1 MGYFT
6 DLLKKR
12 WYPWSLQVVTLV
24 IFTAVIAQL
33 VFGSR
38 NEGENPGSIIVWLLW
53 WPLIPLT
60 FLLAGRFWCAICP
73 FGTAGDWARKF
84 LGLNRP
90 VPRVIRQHGLW
101 IINGLFFVIAWY
113 DVVFGLTTSVSATA
127 GLLLL
132 VLAATIAMSLVYE
145 KRAWCRYMCPLGGM
159 FGNYS
164 QTATVELRGTPEICG
179 SCRDLHCYKG
189 RDDIP
194 GCPLFISLNKL
205 ESNRTCNFCGECVKS
220 CQKDSPRMVTRERVG
235 HELWRKSKPRF
246 DEAFFAASLMG
257 LIALSTLGML
267 DIRPAALDRPVGISL
282 SHAHSYIFLATASL
296 LVILAAAILIYA
308 IGAAFSARLAQ
319 DSFIGN
325 FTRFGYALIPLN
337 LATHFAHNL
346 DHFLGE
352 GKLIAQGAVELF
364 LPTTVAVAAPGA
376 EAAGHG
382 GHGADVALISA
393 AYIQAFQFGL
403 VGLGTLL
410 SFYVARRIALAN
422 GYSETVSWP
431 HYAVIAVFSFI
442 SFWLFSLP
450 MSGRH

>member
-1 MGYFT
+1 MGYIT
-6 DLLKKR
+6 NLLKQR
-12 WYPWSLQVVTLV
+12 WYPWVFQAVTLV
-24 IFTAVIAQL
+24 IFSL
-33 VFGSR
+33 VLAHLLIGPRS
-38 NEGENPGSIIVWLLW
+38 EGENSGTIIVWLLW

-90 VPRVIRQHGLW
+90 VPRVIRTHGLW
-101 IINGLFFVIAWY
+101 IINGLFLIIAWY

-127 GLLLL
+127 WLLVL
-132 VLAATIAMSLVYE
+132 VLAATVGMSLAYE
-145 KRAWCRYMCPLGGM
+145 KRAWCRYMCPLGGL

-164 QTATVELRGTPEICG
+164 QTAAVELRGTPEICG

-189 RDDIP
+189 HADVP
-194 GCPLFISLNKL
+194 GCPLFISLNNL

-220 CQKDSPRMVTRERVG
+220 CQKESPRIVAREKVG
-235 HELWRKSKPRF
+235 HELWKKSKPRF

-257 LIALSTLGML
+257 LISLSTLGML
-267 DIRPAALDRPVGISL
+267 DIRPAALDRPVGVSL
-282 SHAHSYIFLATASL
+282 AHAHSYIFLATVSL

-308 IGAAFSARLAQ
+308 IGAGFSARLAK

-337 LATHFAHNL
+337 LAAHFAHNL

-352 GKLIAQGAVELF
+352 GKLIGQGAVALF
-364 LPTTVAVAAPGA
+364 WPTTTAQAA
-376 EAAGHG
+376 EAAAHG
-382 GHGADVALISA
+382 GHGADVGLLSA
-393 AYIQAFQFGL
+393 VYIQGLQFGL

-422 GYSETVSWP
+422 GYGETVTWP